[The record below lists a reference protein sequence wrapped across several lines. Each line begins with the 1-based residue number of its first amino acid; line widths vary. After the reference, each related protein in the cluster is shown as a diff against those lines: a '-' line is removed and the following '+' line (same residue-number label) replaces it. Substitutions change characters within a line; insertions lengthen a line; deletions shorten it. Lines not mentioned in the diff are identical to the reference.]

1 MTATTTKPDHL
12 ANVPHPAGATSVD
25 EWDTASEAPGR
36 YFTGKKW
43 PLSRRDAE
51 VLIDGFQR
59 VDGTGERF
67 VNLMDEG
74 TELLTELTADQ
85 AREIGL
91 ALIAAADELDR
102 PNDRQAPELD
112 SAVLRNARCGH

>member
-1 MTATTTKPDHL
+1 MVVDEEPSIGVTMTATTTPDTLSNVHL
-12 ANVPHPAGATSVD
+12 PAGATSVD
-25 EWDTASEAPGR
+25 EWDTASDPVGR

-59 VDGTGERF
+59 PNGSEERRITMID
-67 VNLMDEG
+67 NGRECLCD
-74 TELLTELTADQ
+74 LTADV

-91 ALIAAADELDR
+91 ALIAAADDI
-102 PNDRQAPELD
+102 DIA
-112 SAVLRNARCGH
+112 NA